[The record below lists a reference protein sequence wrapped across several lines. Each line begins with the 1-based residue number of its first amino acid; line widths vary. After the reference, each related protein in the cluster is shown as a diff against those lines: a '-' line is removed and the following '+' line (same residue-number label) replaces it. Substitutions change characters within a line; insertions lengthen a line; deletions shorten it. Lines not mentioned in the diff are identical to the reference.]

1 MLVGGI
7 ITVVICIYGKTC
19 NQFFT
24 AKDTEKY
31 VCRNIN
37 FCEGRKK
44 KDDMEERKV
53 CK

>member
-1 MLVGGI
+1 MFVGGI
-7 ITVVICIYGKTC
+7 ITVVICIYEKTR

-37 FCEGRKK
+37 FCEGRNSIK
-44 KDDMEERKV
+44 EEEG
-53 CK
+53 